1 MKVKS
6 IEEKLSEEWGL
17 KNAETILEKIIEK
30 ETLSKKE
37 GIGLK
42 ELLDDEK
49 MVVCSFALGK
59 ILASYEI
66 GLKTA
71 QLRRFYE
78 AMLAIRGKKSASLM
92 ILKPQLAYAKA
103 RASRELTP
111 FFVVVN
117 PLMERVHDSEDFNR
131 LVQFIEAIVAYH
143 KYHGGKD

>member
-1 MKVKS
+1 MKVRS

-17 KNAETILEKIIEK
+17 KNAEIILEKIVEK
-30 ETLSKKE
+30 ETSSKKE

>member
-17 KNAETILEKIIEK
+17 KNAEIILQKIVEK
-30 ETLSKKE
+30 ETSSKKE

-59 ILASYEI
+59 ILASYEV
-66 GLKTA
+66 GLKAA

-78 AMLAIRGKKSASLM
+78 AMLAIRGKKASSPM

-111 FFVVVN
+111 FFIVVN
-117 PLMERVHDSEDFNR
+117 P
-131 LVQFIEAIVAYH
+131 FI
-143 KYHGGKD
+143 

>member
-37 GIGLK
+37 GMGLK
-42 ELLDDEK
+42 ELFDDEK
-49 MVVCSFALGK
+49 LVVWSFVLGK

-66 GLKTA
+66 GLKAT

-117 PLMERVHDSEDFNR
+117 PLLERVRDSEDFNC

>member
-17 KNAETILEKIIEK
+17 KSAETILEKIIEK

-37 GIGLK
+37 GLDLK

-59 ILASYEI
+59 ILASYEV

-71 QLRRFYE
+71 SLRRFYE
-78 AMLAIRGKKSASLM
+78 AILAIRGRKNASLM

-117 PLMERVHDSEDFNR
+117 PLLDRVHDSEDFNR

>member
-17 KNAETILEKIIEK
+17 KNAEIILEKIVEK
-30 ETLSKKE
+30 ETSSKRE
-37 GIGLK
+37 GISLK

-59 ILASYEI
+59 ILASYEV
-66 GLKTA
+66 GLKAA

-78 AMLAIRGKKSASLM
+78 AMLAIRGKKSSSLM

-111 FFVVVN
+111 FFIVVN
-117 PLMERVHDSEDFNR
+117 PLMERVRDAEDFSR
-131 LVQFIEAIVAYH
+131 LVHFIEAIVAYH
-143 KYHGGKD
+143 KYHGGRD

>member
-1 MKVKS
+1 VKIKP
-6 IEEKLSEEWGL
+6 IEEKLTDLWGL
-17 KNAETILEKIIEK
+17 KSAEVI
-30 ETLSKKE
+30 LSKVMEKAMSPE
-37 GIGLK
+37 REDIALK

-49 MVVCSFALGK
+49 IVVCGFALGK
-59 ILASYEI
+59 ILASYEV
-66 GLKTA
+66 GLKSA

>member
-1 MKVKS
+1 MKVRS

-17 KNAETILEKIIEK
+17 KNAEIILEKIVEK
-30 ETLSKKE
+30 ETSSKKE

-59 ILASYEI
+59 ILASYEV
-66 GLKTA
+66 GLKAT

-111 FFVVVN
+111 FFIVVN
-117 PLMERVHDSEDFNR
+117 PLMERVHDAEDFSR
-131 LVQFIEAIVAYH
+131 LVHFIEAIVAYH
-143 KYHGGKD
+143 KYHGGRD

>member
-17 KNAETILEKIIEK
+17 KNAEIILEKIIEK
-30 ETLSKKE
+30 ETSSKKE

-59 ILASYEI
+59 ILASYEV
-66 GLKTA
+66 GLKAT

-78 AMLAIRGKKSASLM
+78 AMLAIRSKKSASLM

-111 FFVVVN
+111 FFIVVN
-117 PLMERVHDSEDFNR
+117 PLMERVHDAEDFSR
-131 LVQFIEAIVAYH
+131 LVHFIEAIVAYH
-143 KYHGGKD
+143 KYHGGRD

>member
-6 IEEKLSEEWGL
+6 IEEELSEKWEL
-17 KNAETILEKIIEK
+17 KNAETILKKVLEK
-30 ETLSKKE
+30 EISSGKRL
-37 GIGLK
+37 GIK

-49 MVVCSFALGK
+49 LVVCSFALGK
-59 ILASYEI
+59 ILASYEV
-66 GLKTA
+66 GLKAT

-117 PLMERVHDSEDFNR
+117 PLMERVRDAEDFSR
-131 LVQFIEAIVAYH
+131 LVHFIEAIVAYH
-143 KYHGGKD
+143 KYHGGRD

>member
-117 PLMERVHDSEDFNR
+117 PLMERVYDSEDFNR

>member
-1 MKVKS
+1 MLK
-6 IEEKLSEEWGL
+6 EEQLSEEWGL
-17 KNAETILEKIIEK
+17 KNAETILEKVLEK
-30 ETLSKKE
+30 EISSKKE
-37 GIGLK
+37 RLGLK
-42 ELLDDEK
+42 ELFDDEK
-49 MVVCSFALGK
+49 LVVCSFALGK
-59 ILASYEI
+59 ILASYEV
-66 GLKTA
+66 GLKAA